1 VTEYVKQ
8 FFALVVLAGLCG
20 SVLVLR
26 DQSTPP
32 AETAADQATA
42 LNNYGFYFT
51 EVAKKCGIDF
61 VHHSAAKLDD
71 KLQHIL
77 PIVAGMSASVSVVDF
92 DRDGLPDLFVV
103 ESAEG
108 SQCRLYRNNGDGT
121 FTDVAPQ
128 LGLADLNREGT
139 GTCTGAV
146 WGDYDNDGY
155 EDVLVYKWGKPELF
169 HNDRGKGFTRVTD
182 TAGDLPKW
190 VNANSAIWVDFDGD
204 GKLDL
209 FLAGYWPENLDL
221 WHLQT
226 SRVMPESFEYAK
238 NGGRKYLLRNKGD
251 GTFEDVTLAAGLTST
266 RWTLAVVAANLCGS
280 RYPDLF
286 LANDYGVSELYAN
299 RDGKR
304 FEEIGVR
311 CRVGEA
317 PKSGMCASVGDVSN
331 RGCFCVYVSN
341 ITEPGNLIQHNNL
354 WVPEQGHT
362 GDNLRYMNRADILN
376 VGDGGWSWGAQFGD
390 FNNDGLPDLYLVNGY
405 VSADAKQTYWYD
417 YSKIAGGHEIV
428 IGDAK
433 NWPPIKGKS
442 LSGYQQKCLWINR
455 GGKFVNVA
463 PAVGVTDRFDGR
475 SVALVDLWNRGV
487 LDAVVANQNGPLL
500 VYKNTVSSDNQWVQ
514 FELEGTASNRSA
526 IGAEVELHWN
536 GHKQLQVVSG
546 GSGYASQNMRR
557 LHFGLGRDAGT
568 ERAVIR
574 WPSGKTQEISRPAAG
589 TVHHV
594 KEPS

>member
-1 VTEYVKQ
+1 VTEYLKQ
-8 FFALVVLAGLCG
+8 FFALVVLAGLFG

-32 AETAADQATA
+32 AETAADPATA
-42 LNNYGFYFT
+42 LSNYGFYFT
-51 EVAKKCGIDF
+51 EVSKQSGIDF
-61 VHHSAAKLDD
+61 VHQSPTRLDE

-92 DRDGLPDLFVV
+92 DRDGWPDLFVV
-103 ESAEG
+103 NSGEG
-108 SQCRLYRNNGDGT
+108 SQCRLYRNNHDGT

-139 GTCTGAV
+139 GICTGAV

-155 EDVLVYKWGKPELF
+155 EDVFVYKWGKPELF
-169 HNDRGKGFTRVTD
+169 HNDGGKGFTRVTD
-182 TAGDLPKW
+182 SAGDLPKW
-190 VNANSAIWVDFDGD
+190 VNANSAVWVDYDGD

-209 FLAGYWPENLDL
+209 FLAGYWPEKLDL
-221 WHLQT
+221 WHLES

-251 GTFEDVTLAAGLTST
+251 GTFEDVTQAAGITST
-266 RWTLAVVAANLCGS
+266 RWTLAVSAASLCGG

-286 LANDYGVSELYAN
+286 LANDYGVSEIYAN

-304 FEEIGVR
+304 FEEIGAR

-317 PKSGMCASVGDVSN
+317 PKSGMCATPGDFSN
-331 RGCFCVYVSN
+331 RGCFAVYVAN
-341 ITEPGNLIQHNNL
+341 ITEPGHLIQHNNL
-354 WVPEQGHT
+354 WVPEPGRT
-362 GDNLRYMNRADILN
+362 GDRLRYMNQADILD
-376 VGDGGWSWGAQFGD
+376 VGNGGWSWGAQFGD
-390 FNNDGLPDLYLVNGY
+390 FNNDGRLDLYVANGY
-405 VSADAKQTYWYD
+405 VSADAKETYWYD
-417 YSKIAGGHEIV
+417 YSKIAGGNEVV

-433 NWPPIKGKS
+433 NWPPIRGKS
-442 LSGYQQKCLWINR
+442 LSGYQQKCVWVNR

-463 PAVGVTDRFDGR
+463 PAVGVTDRYDGR

-500 VYKNTVSSDNQWVQ
+500 VYKNTAAGDNQWVQ

-546 GSGYASQNMRR
+546 GCGYASQNMRR
-557 LHFGLGRDAGT
+557 LHFGLGPNAET
-568 ERAVIR
+568 EKAVIR
-574 WPSGKTQEISRPAAG
+574 WPSGKTQEIARPG
-589 TVHHV
+589 VCTVHHV